1 LKERSLGIEVFR
13 REPHYDTNQDPIV
26 RGTAGEVRKRL
37 AQYYLETGGGAFRLS
52 LPSGSYVPEIHYV
65 VPELLHRV
73 IGTLEQPQPT
83 SRNRPRGGLIA
94 GAMAILCAA
103 AASLIRFTLRPTS
116 LDRFWVPVLSGRNLL
131 VCMGHPQ
138 VYTFRADTAR
148 AVNSL
153 FENEAENRRLESF
166 APVVPLNNIV
176 PLWNISATLAN
187 TQAFSRL
194 SSFFARKTAR
204 VELRG
209 ERSVSLSDLRAEP
222 AVFIGAF
229 DNHWTLN
236 LASDLRFY
244 FETDKGTPCADNSRS
259 LETIFHRMGTR
270 RRMAAGT

>member
-1 LKERSLGIEVFR
+1 LSAWDSLRCTRFG
-13 REPHYDTNQDPIV
+13 P
-26 RGTAGEVRKRL
+26 GTA
-37 AQYYLETGGGAFRLS
+37 Q
-52 LPSGSYVPEIHYV
+52 
-65 VPELLHRV
+65 
-73 IGTLEQPQPT
+73 
-83 SRNRPRGGLIA
+83 
-94 GAMAILCAA
+94 
-103 AASLIRFTLRPTS
+103 
-116 LDRFWVPVLSGRNLL
+116 
-131 VCMGHPQ
+131 
-138 VYTFRADTAR
+138 

-244 FETDKGTPCADNSRS
+244 FDTDKERPAQIIRDHWKPSFTGWELVDAWPPGRDIHEAYALVARVVNHTT
-259 LETIFHRMGTR
+259 E
-270 RRMAAGT
+270 